1 MLGTASSGN
10 SGYSPPQMTIQSP
23 VLALSLSFILSKHS
37 FLMSSG
43 KASRGNDRTA
53 RRRSGPRA
61 RSSVPKKS
69 TPRQIPSASAAA
81 TKATPNG
88 AVSIAERCGGS
99 LQALKS
105 DTTEYCWNAA
115 FLLSR

>member
-1 MLGTASSGN
+1 
-10 SGYSPPQMTIQSP
+10 MTIQSP
-23 VLALSLSFILSKHS
+23 ALALSSSLIPSKHS

-43 KASRGNDRTA
+43 KASRGSARTA
-53 RRRSGPRA
+53 RSRSGPRA

-81 TKATPNG
+81 TKATPKG
-88 AVSIAERCGGS
+88 AAAVVEICGGS

-105 DTTEYCWNAA
+105 DTTEYCWKAA